1 MPFTEPGANLTQEGS
16 AWISQTTANLQTH
29 VCEKKN
35 CKFVV
40 GSLWDS
46 EFLFVFFW
54 VFLLRGIIAAG
65 AG

>member
-16 AWISQTTANLQTH
+16 AWISHITANLQTH

-46 EFLFVFFW
+46 EFLFVVFGFFCYAA
-54 VFLLRGIIAAG
+54 LLQQ
-65 AG
+65 